1 MYIIVVNLQADTII
15 TSSAPAMEELVVVY
29 WIDSHYASFNSA
41 NGKRLHLRFLYC
53 PLAHFQAN
61 TLCRKS

>member
-1 MYIIVVNLQADTII
+1 MYIIVVSLHVDTII
-15 TSSAPAMEELVVVY
+15 TSSAPAMEELVVAD
-29 WIDSHYASFNSA
+29 WIDGHCACFDSA
-41 NGKRLHLRFLYC
+41 DGKRLRLRFQYC